1 MAHKNCLKG
10 LRLNHLCDCIHD
22 DIIELEVIKNNIK
35 NLEKLIRHFYIIE
48 NFHPYLVK
56 ELSNYLKLRL
66 QIENEN

>member
-10 LRLNHLCDCIHD
+10 LRLNHLCDCIRD